1 MMMMDMETKE
11 MKMNKMMKMMMKK
24 LYKNPKKVNLKE
36 KIIMENHK
44 KNQNV
49 KINDFIL
56 IDLYGIYLLSFSFI
70 FYILSIE

>member
-1 MMMMDMETKE
+1 MMMMDTEIKE
-11 MKMNKMMKMMMKK
+11 MKMNNMMKTMRKK

-49 KINDFIL
+49 KINEFIL
-56 IDLYGIYLLSFSFI
+56 IDLYGIYLFSCSFFFLYFI
-70 FYILSIE
+70 D

>member
-49 KINDFIL
+49 KINEFIL